1 MKMLFRYML
10 ALAVGVMSIC
20 GVSADAPTAEISFA
34 RQVVD
39 LGVLSHSD
47 DKQVVAVEYTNTGD
61 VPLVVLEVRTTCSC
75 TTVKYERK
83 KLLPKESA
91 YLTIVMDPSKA
102 PVGNFYRVLQVVS
115 TAKTKVN
122 NITLKAVI
130 Q

>member
-1 MKMLFRYML
+1 MLFRYML
-10 ALAVGVMSIC
+10 ALAVEVVSIC

-39 LGVLSHSD
+39 LGVLSHGD

-91 YLTIVMDPSKA
+91 YLTIEMDPSKA

-122 NITLKAVI
+122 NITLRAVI